1 MALKRKVLWIVNINA
16 EAVET
21 AFAKHAL
28 ARGADAVCIRTSSKR
43 LPDAIA
49 RLKGIGF
56 AVYAWRWPVRSTVP
70 LGSNACPRWNPPNTA
85 RARRSSSSASAAA
98 RASFRDPVAL
108 AFVWRMPD
116 ARSVRASEGARGV
129 PYRQPLD
136 YGTHKI
142 IAALARRR
150 RHAPASPLLQ
160 LGFLIV
166 ARLQT

>member
-1 MALKRKVLWIVNINA
+1 M
-16 EAVET
+16 
-21 AFAKHAL
+21 
-28 ARGADAVCIRTSSKR
+28 VCRR
-43 LPDAIA
+43 L
-49 RLKGIGF
+49 R
-56 AVYAWRWPVRSTVP
+56 
-70 LGSNACPRWNPPNTA
+70 RWNESDCEPGCSYSLVVSP
-85 RARRSSSSASAAA
+85 
-98 RASFRDPVAL
+98 
-108 AFVWRMPD
+108 MPC
-116 ARSVRASEGARGV
+116 AEGV